1 MPTTKGPRVTV
12 TFDPEPAELAR
23 RGRRVAG
30 ELFSLFLGD
39 LEDKLFPQ
47 LLEKLIQQRTKFGK
61 DTDYNGHDGIYI
73 PERDGGEDR
82 GVAERAAMRGQG
94 VLRMAQNR
102 RGGNGS
108 GTGSSVV
115 WWGRATSDFGGSA
128 KNHRPPRGA
137 SRGRL
142 RPRFRD
148 ELPTISSDAR
158 VRSPRARAS
167 LVRVLP
173 SVGSH
178 SQPGGSGRSFTGCGT
193 CRGQPGPDV
202 VLLDDGN
209 AQAVEFFTP
218 YKRKNAGP
226 QSRRNSRSFA
236 SPRDAKTILQ
246 T

>member
-142 RPRFRD
+142 RPASVMNSPLFQATRGFGPPAPVLRLCGCCLRSAAIRSRGAPAVPLQVA
-148 ELPTISSDAR
+148 ER
-158 VRSPRARAS
+158 VGAS
-167 LVRVLP
+167 LVRMSSCL
-173 SVGSH
+173 
-178 SQPGGSGRSFTGCGT
+178 TT
-193 CRGQPGPDV
+193 
-202 VLLDDGN
+202 
-209 AQAVEFFTP
+209 ET
-218 YKRKNAGP
+218 RK
-226 QSRRNSRSFA
+226 Q
-236 SPRDAKTILQ
+236 
-246 T
+246 